1 MDNKYVNQLIMK
13 TFIITQIA
21 KQFRKKI
28 ANAKNVKVSHLSY
41 MYQYNYM
48 KLLKSYYK
56 ALVLWDNYSNQ

>member
-1 MDNKYVNQLIMK
+1 MK

-28 ANAKNVKVSHLSY
+28 ANAKYVKVSHLSY

-56 ALVLWDNYSNQ
+56 ALTL

>member
-1 MDNKYVNQLIMK
+1 MK

-21 KQFRKKI
+21 KQFRNKI
-28 ANAKNVKVSHLSY
+28 AIAKNVQVKHLTY

-56 ALVLWDNYSNQ
+56 ALTL

>member
-1 MDNKYVNQLIMK
+1 MK

-21 KQFRKKI
+21 KQFRNKL
-28 ANAKNVKVSHLSY
+28 ANAKNVQVKHLTY

-56 ALVLWDNYSNQ
+56 ALTL